1 MPHKGGV
8 KEAAKLLSGLD
19 HDNRL
24 KVLEIIAKQD
34 PQMAE
39 LLRKNLIVLEDLLL
53 LTPRMVLE
61 LTQEVGAKDMGL
73 ALRISTPKLKSHIL
87 SNLPKLLRAEI
98 EEILLGPPQAVNKVQ
113 ESTER
118 VLQIVRIKIERGE
131 LILNKNGDE
140 YV

>member
-24 KVLEIIAKQD
+24 KILEIIARQD

-39 LLRKNLIVLEDLLL
+39 LLRKNLVVLEDLLY
-53 LTPRMVLE
+53 LTPRMILE
-61 LTQEVGAKDMGL
+61 LTKEVSSQDMGM
-73 ALRISTPKLKSHIL
+73 ALRISTPKLKTHIL
-87 SNLPKLLRAEI
+87 SHLPKMLRAEV

-118 VLQIVRIKIERGE
+118 VLEVVRLKVERGE
-131 LILNKNGDE
+131 IVIRKEGDE

>member
-1 MPHKGGV
+1 MPNKGGV

-39 LLRKNLIVLEDLLL
+39 LLRKNLVVLEDLLL

-73 ALRISTPKLKSHIL
+73 ALRISTQKLKGHIL

-118 VLQIVRIKIERGE
+118 VLQIVRFKIEKGE
-131 LILNKNGDE
+131 LILNKNGDD